1 VVKKIIKTKTSA
13 EAAQLFINNAG
24 RKFICTETTIA
35 HQLQIHWSK
44 SVLAYPSASWMTQSS
59 VPSSILIL
67 INWINYISIPL
78 SAPSDTRKSRKNK
91 KDYST
96 QGLIR

>member
-1 VVKKIIKTKTSA
+1 MQAGSLFVQK
-13 EAAQLFINNAG
+13 QL
-24 RKFICTETTIA
+24 TIA

-67 INWINYISIPL
+67 INWINYMSIPL